1 MEVSLMVQTMR
12 SKSLSLVLAAAASFA
27 LACDASAAAT
37 VGEAAPEF
45 SLTDLQGEEHSL
57 ADLRGKVVILEW
69 INPKC
74 PFSERHAKEKTMMA
88 LADENPEIVW
98 LAVNSTNPESGDYLE
113 PAEHRAYN
121 RKHGIDYP
129 VLYDTSG
136 DVGRAYDAKTT
147 PHMYIID
154 EEGTLLYNGAIDDDP
169 GGRQKPVKRT
179 NYVDGGLADHA
190 GGAPVDPAT
199 TKPYGCTV
207 KY

>member
-1 MEVSLMVQTMR
+1 MSATMR
-12 SKSLSLVLAAAASFA
+12 SNSLALALVATAATLS

-37 VGEAAPEF
+37 VGESAPGLT
-45 SLTDLQGEEHSL
+45 LTDLAGKEHDL
-57 ADLRGKVVILEW
+57 AAYRGKVVVLEW

-74 PFSERHAKEKTMMA
+74 PFSERHAREKTMID
-88 LADENPEIVW
+88 LAQGNAEVVW
-98 LAVNSTNPESGDYLE
+98 LAVNSTNPDSSDYLQ
-113 PAEHRAYN
+113 PADHRAYN

-129 VLYDTSG
+129 VLYDPSG
-136 DVGRAYDAKTT
+136 EVGRAYDAKTT

-169 GGRQKPVKRT
+169 LAREKPAQRT
-179 NYVDGGLADHA
+179 NYVADGLGDHA
-190 GGAPVDPAT
+190 QGTPVDPPT

>member
-1 MEVSLMVQTMR
+1 MSATMR
-12 SKSLSLVLAAAASFA
+12 SKSLALALVAAAATLS

-37 VGEAAPEF
+37 VGESAPGLT
-45 SLTDLQGEEHSL
+45 LTDLAGKEHDL
-57 ADLRGKVVILEW
+57 AAYRGKVVVLEW

-74 PFSERHAKEKTMMA
+74 PFSERHAREKTMTG
-88 LADENPEIVW
+88 LADRNAEVVW
-98 LAVNSTNPESGDYLE
+98 LAVNSTNPESSDYLQ
-113 PAEHRAYN
+113 PAEHLAYN

-129 VLYDTSG
+129 VLYDPSG
-136 DVGRAYDAKTT
+136 EVGRAYDAKTT

-169 GGRQKPVKRT
+169 LGREKPARRN
-179 NYVDGGLADHA
+179 NYVEIGLEDHA
-190 GGAPVDPAT
+190 EGVPVDLPT